1 MVSGLT
7 FKSLI
12 RLELIFVSGVKQRS
26 DSILLHVNVFPAPL
40 MKEIVFPPL
49 SMLGSLVKY

>member
-26 DSILLHVNVFPAPL
+26 DSILLHMDISSSTLLKDYTFFF
-40 MKEIVFPPL
+40 EL
-49 SMLGSLVKY
+49 SQYAS